1 MIGPDEHVPTREQGT
16 AAVTRIEDAVA
27 EVVRGKPDQIR
38 LAVAC
43 LVAEGHL
50 LIEDKPGTGKTSL
63 AKAIAA
69 AIGGSVRRIQF
80 TPDLLPAD
88 VTGVTVFD
96 ARHNEFAYRQGPVF
110 ANIVIADEINRAS
123 PKTQAALLEVM
134 EERQVTNDGVT
145 HPLPHPFMVVA
156 TQNPLDF
163 HGTYP
168 LPETQLDRFAVKLA
182 LGYAPREAE
191 LEVMTRPDV
200 HQQIDQIQP
209 AIGLGQFARLIESA
223 RAVSVSEP
231 IRHYVADIVEASRSH
246 RDLRLGI
253 STRGTLQLLA
263 VARAVALANGR
274 GFVAPDDVRL
284 VAQPVLAHRIALTIE
299 AEIDGVTSAAV
310 VEQIVDEVPAPRS
323 RTLNT
328 KSA

>member
-16 AAVTRIEDAVA
+16 EAVARIEAAVAG
-27 EVVRGKPDQIR
+27 VVRGKTEQIR

-63 AKAIAA
+63 AKTIAA
-69 AIGGSVRRIQF
+69 AIGGSVRR
-80 TPDLLPAD
+80 
-88 VTGVTVFD
+88 
-96 ARHNEFAYRQGPVF
+96 NEFAYRQGPVF

-145 HPLPHPFMVVA
+145 YPLPHPFMVVA

-168 LPETQLDRFAVKLA
+168 LPETQLDRFTVKLA

-191 LEVMTRPDV
+191 LEVMARPDV
-200 HQQIDQIQP
+200 HQQIEQVQP
-209 AIGLGQFARLIESA
+209 AIGLGQFARLIEAA
-223 RAVSVSEP
+223 RAVSVSDP

-246 RDLRLGI
+246 RDLRLGV
-253 STRGTLQLLA
+253 STRGTLQLLG

-274 GFVAPDDVRL
+274 GFVAPDDVRV
-284 VAQPVLAHRIALTIE
+284 VALPVLAHRIALTIE
-299 AEIDGVTSAAV
+299 AEIDGITSAAV
-310 VEQIVDEVPAPRS
+310 VEQIIDEVPAPRS